1 MKNYYLCFSI
11 MFLSFQISYAQN
23 EYYVATKVEE
33 LMHEEIFQQANG
45 LGGIAAI
52 KKDTL
57 KIKRDENKFVDFAT
71 NKSISDRVKLLSNME
86 LAILDKLFQFYYT
99 DTIPDSIYLKNLPP
113 DSIYFQKVKQVISKL
128 NPKANLQA
136 SGSLAGFGVSQA
148 EIITAIADVV
158 VERAKQELAKMYFDK
173 LADKIE
179 SGITIYYAA
188 GNLYFSPQTG
198 STTHTIAL
206 DSMLPN
212 TYSFLR
218 NSADRM
224 TPEMGQTFKNA
235 FTKDLE
241 SLFPNL
247 IAYGLPSAYKRQHLY
262 DDFALSSYDFI
273 MSLIGNAGF
282 YVASDELF
290 ASLINNLP
298 SQNSVTI
305 DPVLLDVLRTV
316 RVINS
321 SFVNNIG
328 EYQTNAAHFRN
339 MDPKTFALYLN
350 LLSSNPNLPV
360 SVRTVLQNIDNKDQ
374 FNRFVSGIDQVRL
387 TLDEISDLETA
398 EEKINAISLACNSFL
413 DAYVAGI
420 EITQRLITINTN
432 TVNNLKQVA
441 NYGRR
446 GVEFST
452 SMYTRN
458 YANSALVALN
468 FIRDTYADTTMNKD
482 LFKYITLIADISHAQ
497 NTQEVRTIVDRA
509 ILPVGSYAI
518 KRSTGFS
525 VAVNAYAGIAG
536 GHEWTNLGSNNW
548 SSAGAAIGFS
558 LPIGISINWSK
569 GDEDNMAHSNTFFL
583 SLLDLGAI
591 ANYNLGNTEDDGE
604 SISTAPEITFANV
617 FSPGLSYIYG
627 CKKSPISI
635 SFGAQYMPNLREI
648 TDAGNIVLGT
658 ADAVQLKIG
667 ILVDVPFFNI
677 VMKGRK

>member
-1 MKNYYLCFSI
+1 MKHYYLCVSI
-11 MFLSFQISYAQN
+11 IALCFQISYSQN
-23 EYYVATKVEE
+23 EYYVATKIEE
-33 LMHEEIFQQANG
+33 LMNEEIFQWAVG
-45 LGGIAAI
+45 SGGI
-52 KKDTL
+52 DSL
-57 KIKRDENKFVDFAT
+57 KTYTFEKSTDGNKFVNFESSKKIAD
-71 NKSISDRVKLLSNME
+71 KVKLLSSQE
-86 LAILDKLFQFYYT
+86 LAVLDQLFQFNNK
-99 DTIPDSIYLKNLPP
+99 SITSLG
-113 DSIYFQKVKQVISKL
+113 SIDYQLVKQVIIKL
-128 NPKANLQA
+128 NPQANLQG
-136 SGSLAGFGVSQA
+136 SGSIAGFGVSQS

-173 LADKIE
+173 LADKIDR
-179 SGITIYYAA
+179 GITVYDST
-188 GNLYFSPQTG
+188 GRLYFSPRIV
-198 STTHTIAL
+198 STSHTIAL
-206 DSMLPN
+206 DSILPN

-241 SLFPNL
+241 MLFPNL
-247 IAYGLPSAYKRQHLY
+247 IEYALPDTYKQTHLV
-262 DDFALSSYDFI
+262 DDYALSSYTFI

-290 ASLINNLP
+290 ATLINDIPTNNIP
-298 SQNSVTI
+298 TI
-305 DPVLLDVLRTV
+305 NTGLLTDVLRTV
-316 RVINS
+316 RVLNS
-321 SFVNNIG
+321 SLVNNTGAYTI
-328 EYQTNAAHFRN
+328 NAAQFRN
-339 MDPKTFALYLN
+339 MNPATFALYLN
-350 LLSSNPNLPV
+350 LLSINPNLPV
-360 SVRTVLQNIDNKDQ
+360 AVRAVLQSNGNRDQ
-374 FNRFVSGIDQVRL
+374 FNRFVSSIDQVRL
-387 TLDEISDLETA
+387 TLDAIGDLESA

-413 DAYVAGI
+413 DAYSAGI
-420 EITQRLITINTN
+420 EITNSLITIDLNTIMD
-432 TVNNLKQVA
+432 LRRFA
-441 NYGRR
+441 NYSRR

-452 SMYTRN
+452 SLYTQN

-468 FIRDTYADTTMNKD
+468 FIRDTYSDTTMNKD

-536 GHEWTNLGSNNW
+536 GHEWTNQGSNNW

-569 GDEDNMAHSNTFFL
+569 GDEDNMAHANTFFL

-591 ANYNLGNTEDDGE
+591 ANYNLGNSEDNSE

-635 SFGAQYMPNLREI
+635 SLGGQYMPNLREI
-648 TDAGNIVLGT
+648 TDASNIVLGT

-667 ILVDVPFFNI
+667 ILVDVPLFNV
-677 VMKGRK
+677 VMKGRR

>member
-1 MKNYYLCFSI
+1 MKHYYLCVSI
-11 MFLSFQISYAQN
+11 IALCFQISYSQN
-23 EYYVATKVEE
+23 EYYVATKIEE
-33 LMHEEIFQQANG
+33 LMNEEIFQWAVDS
-45 LGGIAAI
+45 GGI
-52 KKDTL
+52 DSL
-57 KIKRDENKFVDFAT
+57 KTYTFEKSTDGNKFVNFESSKKIAD
-71 NKSISDRVKLLSNME
+71 KVKLLSPQE
-86 LAILDKLFQFYYT
+86 LAVLEQLFQFNNK
-99 DTIPDSIYLKNLPP
+99 SITSLG
-113 DSIYFQKVKQVISKL
+113 SIDYQLVKQVIMKL
-128 NPKANLQA
+128 NPQANLQG
-136 SGSLAGFGVSQA
+136 SGSIAGFGVSQS

-173 LADKIE
+173 LADKIDR
-179 SGITIYYAA
+179 GITVYDST
-188 GNLYFSPQTG
+188 GRLYFSPRIV
-198 STTHTIAL
+198 STSHTIAL
-206 DSMLPN
+206 DSILPN

-241 SLFPNL
+241 MLFPNL
-247 IAYGLPSAYKRQHLY
+247 IEYALPDTYKQTHLV
-262 DDFALSSYDFI
+262 DDYALSSYTFI

-290 ASLINNLP
+290 ATLINDIPTNNIP
-298 SQNSVTI
+298 TI
-305 DPVLLDVLRTV
+305 NTGLLTDVLRTV
-316 RVINS
+316 RVLNS
-321 SFVNNIG
+321 SLVNNTGAYTI
-328 EYQTNAAHFRN
+328 NAAQFRN
-339 MDPKTFALYLN
+339 MNPATFALYLN
-350 LLSSNPNLPV
+350 LLSINPNLPV
-360 SVRTVLQNIDNKDQ
+360 AVRAVLQSNGNRDQ
-374 FNRFVSGIDQVRL
+374 FNRFVSSIDQVRL
-387 TLDEISDLETA
+387 TLDAIGDLESA

-413 DAYVAGI
+413 DAYSAGI
-420 EITQRLITINTN
+420 EITNSLITIDLNTIMD
-432 TVNNLKQVA
+432 LRRFA
-441 NYGRR
+441 NYSRR

-452 SMYTRN
+452 SLYTQN

-468 FIRDTYADTTMNKD
+468 FIRDTYSDTTMNKD

-536 GHEWTNLGSNNW
+536 GHEWTNQGSNNW

-604 SISTAPEITFANV
+604 TISTAPEITFANV
-617 FSPGLSYIYG
+617 FSPGISYIYG
-627 CKKSPISI
+627 INKSPISV
-635 SFGAQYMPNLREI
+635 SLGLQYMPNLREI
-648 TDAGNIVLGT
+648 TDASNITLGT

-667 ILVDVPFFNI
+667 ILVDVPLFNV
-677 VMKGRK
+677 VMKGRE

>member
-1 MKNYYLCFSI
+1 MKHYYLCVSI
-11 MFLSFQISYAQN
+11 IALCFQISYSQN
-23 EYYVATKVEE
+23 EYYVATKIEE
-33 LMHEEIFQQANG
+33 LMNEEIFQWAVG
-45 LGGIAAI
+45 SGGI
-52 KKDTL
+52 DSL
-57 KIKRDENKFVDFAT
+57 KTYTFEKSTDGNKFVNFESSKKIAD
-71 NKSISDRVKLLSNME
+71 KVKLLSPQE
-86 LAILDKLFQFYYT
+86 LAVLDQLFQFNNK
-99 DTIPDSIYLKNLPP
+99 SITSLG
-113 DSIYFQKVKQVISKL
+113 SIDYQLVKQVIIKL
-128 NPKANLQA
+128 NPQANLQG
-136 SGSLAGFGVSQA
+136 SGSIAGFGVSQS

-173 LADKIE
+173 LADKIDR
-179 SGITIYYAA
+179 GITVYDST
-188 GNLYFSPQTG
+188 GRLYFSPRIV
-198 STTHTIAL
+198 STSHTIAL
-206 DSMLPN
+206 DSILPN

-241 SLFPNL
+241 MLFPNL
-247 IAYGLPSAYKRQHLY
+247 IEYALPDTYKQTHLV
-262 DDFALSSYDFI
+262 DDYALSSYTFI

-290 ASLINNLP
+290 ATLINDIPTNNIP
-298 SQNSVTI
+298 TI
-305 DPVLLDVLRTV
+305 NTGLLTDVLRTV
-316 RVINS
+316 RVLNS
-321 SFVNNIG
+321 SLVNNTGAYTI
-328 EYQTNAAHFRN
+328 NAAQFRN
-339 MDPKTFALYLN
+339 MNPATFALYLN
-350 LLSSNPNLPV
+350 LLSINPNLPV
-360 SVRTVLQNIDNKDQ
+360 AVRAVLQSNGNRDQ
-374 FNRFVSGIDQVRL
+374 FNRFVSSIDQVRL
-387 TLDEISDLETA
+387 TLDAIGDLESA

-413 DAYVAGI
+413 DAYSAGI
-420 EITQRLITINTN
+420 EITNSLITIDLNTIMD
-432 TVNNLKQVA
+432 LRRFA
-441 NYGRR
+441 NYSRR

-452 SMYTRN
+452 SLYTQN

-468 FIRDTYADTTMNKD
+468 FIRDTYSDTTMNKD

-525 VAVNAYAGIAG
+525 VAVNAYAGVAG
-536 GHEWTNLGSNNW
+536 GLEWTSMENNKW
-548 SSAGAAIGFS
+548 SSASGAIGFS

-591 ANYNLGNTEDDGE
+591 ANYNLGNSEDNSE

-635 SFGAQYMPNLREI
+635 SLGGQYMPNLREI
-648 TDAGNIVLGT
+648 TDASNIVLGT

-667 ILVDVPFFNI
+667 ILVDVPLFNV
-677 VMKGRK
+677 VMKGRR

>member
-1 MKNYYLCFSI
+1 MKHYYLCVSI
-11 MFLSFQISYAQN
+11 IALCFQISYSQN
-23 EYYVATKVEE
+23 EYYVATKIEE
-33 LMHEEIFQQANG
+33 LMNEEIFQWAVDS
-45 LGGIAAI
+45 GGI
-52 KKDTL
+52 DSL
-57 KIKRDENKFVDFAT
+57 KTYTFEKSTDGNKFVNFESSKKIAD
-71 NKSISDRVKLLSNME
+71 KVKLLSPQE
-86 LAILDKLFQFYYT
+86 LAVLEQLFQFNNK
-99 DTIPDSIYLKNLPP
+99 SITSLG
-113 DSIYFQKVKQVISKL
+113 SIDYQLVKQVIIKL
-128 NPKANLQA
+128 NPQANLQG
-136 SGSLAGFGVSQA
+136 SGSIAGFGVSQS

-173 LADKIE
+173 LADKIDR
-179 SGITIYYAA
+179 GITVYDST
-188 GNLYFSPQTG
+188 GRLYFSPRIV
-198 STTHTIAL
+198 STSHTIAL
-206 DSMLPN
+206 DSILPN

-241 SLFPNL
+241 MLFPNL
-247 IAYGLPSAYKRQHLY
+247 IEYALPDTYKQTHLV
-262 DDFALSSYDFI
+262 DDYALSSYTFI

-290 ASLINNLP
+290 ATLINDIPTNNIP
-298 SQNSVTI
+298 TI
-305 DPVLLDVLRTV
+305 NTGLLTDVLRTV
-316 RVINS
+316 RVLNS
-321 SFVNNIG
+321 SLVNNTGAYTI
-328 EYQTNAAHFRN
+328 NAAQFRN
-339 MDPKTFALYLN
+339 MNPATFALYLN
-350 LLSSNPNLPV
+350 LLSINPNLPV
-360 SVRTVLQNIDNKDQ
+360 AVRAVLQSNGNRDQ
-374 FNRFVSGIDQVRL
+374 FNRFVSSIDQVRL
-387 TLDEISDLETA
+387 TLDAIGDLESA

-413 DAYVAGI
+413 DAYSAGI
-420 EITQRLITINTN
+420 EITNSLITIDLNTIMD
-432 TVNNLKQVA
+432 LRRFA
-441 NYGRR
+441 NYSRR

-452 SMYTRN
+452 SLYTQN

-468 FIRDTYADTTMNKD
+468 FIRDTYSDTTMNKD

-536 GHEWTNLGSNNW
+536 GHEWTNQGSNNW

-604 SISTAPEITFANV
+604 TISTAPEITFANV
-617 FSPGLSYIYG
+617 FSPGISYIYG
-627 CKKSPISI
+627 INKSPISV
-635 SFGAQYMPNLREI
+635 SLGLQYMPNLREI
-648 TDAGNIVLGT
+648 TDASNITLGT

-667 ILVDVPFFNI
+667 ILVDVPLFNV
-677 VMKGRK
+677 VMKGRE

>member
-1 MKNYYLCFSI
+1 MKHYYLCVSI
-11 MFLSFQISYAQN
+11 IALCFQISYSQN
-23 EYYVATKVEE
+23 EYYVATKIEE
-33 LMHEEIFQQANG
+33 LMNEEIFQWAVG
-45 LGGIAAI
+45 SGGI
-52 KKDTL
+52 DSL
-57 KIKRDENKFVDFAT
+57 KTYTFEKSTDGNKFVNFESSKKIAD
-71 NKSISDRVKLLSNME
+71 KVKLLSPQE
-86 LAILDKLFQFYYT
+86 LAVLDQLFQFNNK
-99 DTIPDSIYLKNLPP
+99 SITSLG
-113 DSIYFQKVKQVISKL
+113 SIDYQLVKQVIIKL
-128 NPKANLQA
+128 NPQANLQG
-136 SGSLAGFGVSQA
+136 SGSIAGFGVSQS

-173 LADKIE
+173 LADKIDR
-179 SGITIYYAA
+179 GITVYDST
-188 GNLYFSPQTG
+188 GRLYFSPRIV
-198 STTHTIAL
+198 STSHTIAL
-206 DSMLPN
+206 DSILPN

-241 SLFPNL
+241 MLFPNL
-247 IAYGLPSAYKRQHLY
+247 IEYALPDTYKQTHLV
-262 DDFALSSYDFI
+262 DDYALSSYTFI

-290 ASLINNLP
+290 ATLINDIPTNNIP
-298 SQNSVTI
+298 TI
-305 DPVLLDVLRTV
+305 NTGLLTDVLRTV
-316 RVINS
+316 RVLNS
-321 SFVNNIG
+321 SLVNNTGAYTI
-328 EYQTNAAHFRN
+328 NAAQFRN
-339 MDPKTFALYLN
+339 MNPATFALYLN
-350 LLSSNPNLPV
+350 LLSINPNLPV
-360 SVRTVLQNIDNKDQ
+360 AVRAVLQSNGNRDQ
-374 FNRFVSGIDQVRL
+374 FNRFVSSIDQVRL
-387 TLDEISDLETA
+387 TLDAIGDLESA

-413 DAYVAGI
+413 DAYSAGI
-420 EITQRLITINTN
+420 EITNSLITIDLNTIMD
-432 TVNNLKQVA
+432 LRRFA
-441 NYGRR
+441 NYSRR

-452 SMYTRN
+452 SLYTQN

-468 FIRDTYADTTMNKD
+468 FIRDTYSDTTMNKD

-536 GHEWTNLGSNNW
+536 GHEWTNQGSNNW

-569 GDEDNMAHSNTFFL
+569 GDEDNMAHANTFFL

-591 ANYNLGNTEDDGE
+591 ANYNLGNSEDNSE

-635 SFGAQYMPNLREI
+635 SLGGQYMPNLREI
-648 TDAGNIVLGT
+648 TDASNIVLGT

-667 ILVDVPFFNI
+667 ILVDVPLFNV
-677 VMKGRK
+677 VMKGRR

>member
-1 MKNYYLCFSI
+1 MKNFYLCFSI
-11 MFLSFQISYAQN
+11 MFLSFQISYSQN

-57 KIKRDENKFVDFAT
+57 KIKRDENKFVDFT
-71 NKSISDRVKLLSNME
+71 SSKNISDRVKLLSGPE
-86 LAILDKLFQFYYT
+86 LAILDTLFQLYYHKKY
-99 DTIPDSIYLKNLPP
+99 PRASMN
-113 DSIYFQKVKQVISKL
+113 FQQVKQVVNKL
-128 NPKANLQA
+128 NPNAKLQA
-136 SGSLAGFGVSQA
+136 SGSIAGFGVSQA
-148 EIITAIADVV
+148 EIISAIADVV
-158 VERAKQELAKMYFDK
+158 IERAKQELAKMYFDK
-173 LADKIE
+173 LADKIDR
-179 SGITIYYAA
+179 GITVYYLA
-188 GNLYFSPQTG
+188 GNLYFKPPSG
-198 STTHTIAL
+198 ASTSHTIEL
-206 DSMLPN
+206 DRIFPN
-212 TYSFLR
+212 SYSFLR
-218 NSADRM
+218 NSVDRM

-241 SLFPNL
+241 TLFPNL
-247 IAYGLPSAYKRQHLY
+247 IEYGLPTAYKQQHLI
-262 DDFALSSYDFI
+262 DDFALSSYAFI

-290 ASLINNLP
+290 ASLINTIP
-298 SQNSVTI
+298 TQNTVTI
-305 DPVLLDVLRTV
+305 DPVLIDVLRTV
-316 RVINS
+316 RVLNS
-321 SFVNNIG
+321 SLVNNIG
-328 EYQTNAAHFRN
+328 AYQINAAQFRN
-339 MDPKTFALYLN
+339 MNPITFTLYLN
-350 LLSSNPNLPV
+350 LLSSNPNLPASV
-360 SVRTVLQNIDNKDQ
+360 SAVLQSNGNRDQ

-387 TLDEISDLETA
+387 TLDEIADLETP
-398 EEKINAISLACNSFL
+398 EEKINAINLACNSFL
-413 DAYVAGI
+413 DAYGAGI
-420 EITQRLITINTN
+420 EITRRLITIDPNTIG
-432 TVNNLKQVA
+432 NLQRVA
-441 NYGRR
+441 NYSRR
-446 GVEFST
+446 GVEFSA
-452 SMYTRN
+452 SLYTQN

-468 FIRDTYADTTMNKD
+468 FIRDTYIDTMNKD

-525 VAVNAYAGIAG
+525 VAVNAYAGVAAG
-536 GHEWTNLGSNNW
+536 LEWTNLENDKW
-548 SSAGAAIGFS
+548 SSASGAIGFS

-569 GDEDNMAHSNTFFL
+569 GNEDNMAHANTFFL

-635 SFGAQYMPNLREI
+635 SLGGQYMPNLREI
-648 TDAGNIVLGT
+648 TDASNIVLGT

-667 ILVDVPFFNI
+667 ILVDVPLFNV
-677 VMKGRK
+677 VMKGRKQRA